1 MNNTIPVRSGGG
13 VAKGGDMIR
22 IDVYY
27 VPGDGYYWVPIYVAD
42 TVKETLPNKA
52 VVRDKTM
59 EEWKEMKED
68 DFLFSLYSNDL
79 ILVERDKP
87 ICFSLMHED
96 STLPKSMRRRR
107 NWFITKAEIYQ
118 TEELG

>member
-1 MNNTIPVRSGGG
+1 MCIRDS
-13 VAKGGDMIR
+13 R

-96 STLPKSMRRRR
+96 STLPKKYE
-107 NWFITKAEIYQ
+107 TKK
-118 TEELG
+118 ELVYYKGGDIRCV